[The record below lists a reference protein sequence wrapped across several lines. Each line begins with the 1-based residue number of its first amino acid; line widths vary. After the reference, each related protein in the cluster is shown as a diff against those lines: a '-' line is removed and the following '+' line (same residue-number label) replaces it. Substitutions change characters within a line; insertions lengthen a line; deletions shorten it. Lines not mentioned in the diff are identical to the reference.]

1 MEGMILTN
9 KNQKKIVKA
18 VHEKLNEHIQK
29 APKSE
34 ISGTYTPY
42 YDIILD
48 EKAKSKLTE
57 VKMTQFVSDKVKG
70 GAAKIVLKTTPTNQ

>member
-18 VHEKLNEHIQK
+18 VFEKLNENILK
-29 APKSE
+29 AQVSE
-34 ISGTYTPY
+34 VSGTYTPY

-57 VKMTQFVSDKVKG
+57 VKMT
-70 GAAKIVLKTTPTNQ
+70 